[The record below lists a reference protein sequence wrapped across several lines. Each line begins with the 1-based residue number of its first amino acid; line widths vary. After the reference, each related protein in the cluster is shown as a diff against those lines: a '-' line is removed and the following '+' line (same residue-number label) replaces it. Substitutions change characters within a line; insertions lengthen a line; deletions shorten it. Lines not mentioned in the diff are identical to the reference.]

1 MQMETDQS
9 REKSSDTMTRLS
21 VLENNVAIVSH
32 TVEKLETKIDSNYAV
47 LHSRV
52 SELRDDLRAD
62 FETKNEKILSKLEE
76 HNNNS
81 ISQNRMIEDKIGKIE
96 RWKWS
101 LMGGAAVIG
110 YFIAHVR
117 LDKLF

>member
-1 MQMETDQS
+1 
-9 REKSSDTMTRLS
+9 
-21 VLENNVAIVSH
+21 
-32 TVEKLETKIDSNYAV
+32 
-47 LHSRV
+47 
-52 SELRDDLRAD
+52 
-62 FETKNEKILSKLEE
+62 LEE

-110 YFIAHVR
+110 YFLAHVR